1 MTRTTVASPLL
12 ALSEQASSMTAADLP
27 PKARSAVDDA
37 VRCSLLCI
45 GLGALAERE
54 MAPALVESSRGAPA
68 TGEVFSVMRAALFEG
83 TLGGAA
89 DLDPLD
95 LGPAHLALPAT
106 VAACLAAKSW
116 GGDDGTVLDAAIAGM
131 EVGARLRRSLTGV
144 RPGVGFHSVSTFGL
158 FAAAAA
164 VARVLRLSPTAF
176 ANAIGIALTRAAG
189 LSLNNAST
197 RIGLTHFGWAA
208 AHGLEAG
215 WLAGEGVDAS
225 LDVKSAFDVLFA
237 GSTVDF
243 TILEPNRSHLLAS
256 APIVFKH
263 YPCNIY
269 LNLIA
274 RALKDHAGTG
284 IDSIKVVMPSIPHL
298 DQPDPKD
305 VRQARNSA
313 QAVAAIAALYPATYR
328 SYTKL
333 FLDANAKEDWR
344 DLISAVVVEQDATRA
359 TGLERAVID
368 IEASRGRDVVVS
380 ESHRMAE
387 LTPWSRAH
395 AEQLIGD
402 IGPDRWVAAVYDNGY
417 LEAHDFVAGFLVSR
431 DA

>member
-1 MTRTTVASPLL
+1 
-12 ALSEQASSMTAADLP
+12 MTAADLP

-54 MAPALVESSRGAPA
+54 MAPAPLESLRRAPA
-68 TGEVFSVMRAALFEG
+68 TGELFSVMTAALFEG

-106 VAACLAAKSW
+106 VAACIAAKTW
-116 GGDDGTVLDAAIAGM
+116 GGDDRSVIDAAVAGM
-131 EVGARLRRSLTGV
+131 EVGARLRRSLTNV
-144 RPGVGFHSVSTFGL
+144 RPGAGFHSVSTFGL

-164 VARVLRLSPTAF
+164 VARVLQLSPAEF

-208 AHGLEAG
+208 AHGVEAG
-215 WLAGEGVDAS
+215 WLAGQGVEAS
-225 LDVKSAFDVLFA
+225 LDVKTAFEVLFA
-237 GSTVDF
+237 NSTVDF
-243 TILEPNRSHLLAS
+243 TVLKPDRVTLLAGT
-256 APIVFKH
+256 PIVFKH

-269 LNLIA
+269 LNLIV
-274 RALKDHAGTG
+274 RAIGDHSGTG
-284 IDSIKVVMPSIPHL
+284 IDHVKVVMPSIVHL
-298 DQPDPKD
+298 DQPNPKD

-313 QAVAAIAALYPATYR
+313 QAVAAIAALYPPTYR
-328 SYTKL
+328 SYKIEL
-333 FLDANAKEDWR
+333 LDARANDALR
-344 DLISAVVVEQDATRA
+344 RLMSAVEVQRDPARG

-368 IEASRGRDVVVS
+368 VEASRGGHVVVS
-380 ESHRMAE
+380 ESHRVAE
-387 LTPWSRAH
+387 LAPWSRAH
-395 AEQLIGD
+395 AEPLVGE
-402 IGPDRWVAAVYDNGY
+402 IGPDGWVATIYGGGY
-417 LEAHDFVAGFLVSR
+417 LEAHDVVASFLEVR